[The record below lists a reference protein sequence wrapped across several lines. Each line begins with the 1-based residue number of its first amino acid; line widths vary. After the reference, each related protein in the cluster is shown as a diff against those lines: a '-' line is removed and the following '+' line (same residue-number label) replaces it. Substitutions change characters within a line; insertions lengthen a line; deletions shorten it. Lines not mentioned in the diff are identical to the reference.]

1 MDRLLFPLHHLYYI
15 LLYHTL
21 IEAIE
26 DIVKNMSHTE
36 IKIIINIIM
45 IDIGIIIRFTMIKLK
60 FNLIA
65 TPEDQVANQVIIIG
79 INQLNLEDDMCRV
92 LVLFKVLLL
101 LLTKEPAITVFAAA
115 VMRWRTK
122 VAMIA
127 NVLVTLDIQVVV
139 NLQWKERYKIRYL
152 LKLRIIETIYQRI

>member
-45 IDIGIIIRFTMIKLK
+45 IDIDIIIRFAMNKLK
-60 FNLIA
+60 LDLIA
-65 TPEDQVANQVIIIG
+65 TPEDQVANQDITIG
-79 INQLNLEDDMCRV
+79 INLMNLEDDMYRV
-92 LVLFKVLLL
+92 LVLSKVYLL
-101 LLTKEPAITVFAAA
+101 LLTKEPAITAFAAA
-115 VMRWRTK
+115 VISL
-122 VAMIA
+122 ASMIKA
-127 NVLVTLDIQVVV
+127 H
-139 NLQWKERYKIRYL
+139 
-152 LKLRIIETIYQRI
+152 